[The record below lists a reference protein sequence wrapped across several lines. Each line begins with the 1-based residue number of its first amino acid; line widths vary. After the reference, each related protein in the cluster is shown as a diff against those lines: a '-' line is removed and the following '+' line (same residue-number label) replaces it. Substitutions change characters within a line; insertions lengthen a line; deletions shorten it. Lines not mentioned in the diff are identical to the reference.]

1 MSETYTLDIDSD
13 RGKLL
18 VSWND
23 LDTLAKYAGT
33 QAGFYLDTERDLF
46 KLHDKHFKEW
56 NQMFW
61 SQRQNLKM
69 FDFPDNAKIVD
80 IGAGVAVVDLLL
92 YSYIPNSQFYLIDK
106 EVWELDKPE
115 NSPPLVSFSKKYPR
129 YNTWSPVKD
138 AISTSKFDLHR
149 FNFLDTEDTFP
160 KDVDVVMSYLSW
172 CFHYPKE
179 IYWDQV
185 MANLKTNGK
194 LVLDVRPMHDQ
205 DVIGEISEQLKCD
218 PIKFAFPKLPDF
230 VDTFIDVEEDASGY
244 RCCWIKK
251 V

>member
-69 FDFPDNAKIVD
+69 FDFPNNAKIVD
-80 IGAGVAVVDLLL
+80 IGAGVAVVRSCDQIQGRVNDGLRT
-92 YSYIPNSQFYLIDK
+92 S
-106 EVWELDKPE
+106 VHG
-115 NSPPLVSFSKKYPR
+115 
-129 YNTWSPVKD
+129 
-138 AISTSKFDLHR
+138 AIKLRT
-149 FNFLDTEDTFP
+149 P
-160 KDVDVVMSYLSW
+160 K
-172 CFHYPKE
+172 
-179 IYWDQV
+179 
-185 MANLKTNGK
+185 
-194 LVLDVRPMHDQ
+194 
-205 DVIGEISEQLKCD
+205 
-218 PIKFAFPKLPDF
+218 
-230 VDTFIDVEEDASGY
+230 
-244 RCCWIKK
+244 
-251 V
+251 

>member
-69 FDFPDNAKIVD
+69 FDS
-80 IGAGVAVVDLLL
+80 L
-92 YSYIPNSQFYLIDK
+92 YNLEFQI
-106 EVWELDKPE
+106 
-115 NSPPLVSFSKKYPR
+115 
-129 YNTWSPVKD
+129 T
-138 AISTSKFDLHR
+138 
-149 FNFLDTEDTFP
+149 FLFFCMLQY
-160 KDVDVVMSYLSW
+160 K
-172 CFHYPKE
+172 
-179 IYWDQV
+179 
-185 MANLKTNGK
+185 
-194 LVLDVRPMHDQ
+194 
-205 DVIGEISEQLKCD
+205 
-218 PIKFAFPKLPDF
+218 
-230 VDTFIDVEEDASGY
+230 
-244 RCCWIKK
+244 
-251 V
+251 